1 MNLKYPKIYFGT
13 AGWSYKD
20 WVPSFYPKTQSK
32 NMNWLEFY
40 SRYFN
45 VVEVNSSY
53 YTYLNPDTVQNWTEQ
68 IEHVEDFLFTV
79 KLHMDFTHNKKY
91 NEQKIK
97 SVKQVLNI
105 LKSEERLGG
114 LLLQFPYSF
123 DCNQATIDYLRKLVE
138 LFEEYDKFVEI
149 RHKSW
154 QNKKAK
160 SITFCTIDQ
169 PQIGESIE
177 FKPNVGNKMA
187 YIRFHGRNEKA
198 WFQSLNNFGKTQSYE
213 ERSERY
219 KYLYSP
225 GELAEISIKIKEVYD
240 KVNKIFVIM
249 NNHPNGDAPANAF
262 ELLHYLKDLNKIKM
276 PDTIVKSYSRLS
288 ELAKN

>member
-1 MNLKYPKIYFGT
+1 MKFPKIYIGT

-20 WVPSFYPKTQSK
+20 WVPCFYPKNQSK
-32 NMNWLEFY
+32 NLNWLEFY
-40 SRYFN
+40 SQYFN

-53 YTYLNPDTVQNWTEQ
+53 YTYLDPKTIKSWTDQVADRSE
-68 IEHVEDFLFTV
+68 FLFTV
-79 KLHMDFTHNKKY
+79 KLHMDFTHVKKLDD
-91 NEQKIK
+91 QKIK
-97 SVKQVLNI
+97 SVKHNLDI
-105 LKSEERLGG
+105 LKNEERLGG
-114 LLLQFPYSF
+114 LLIQFPYSF
-123 DCNQATIDYLRKLVE
+123 DCNNSNIDYMRKLIE
-138 LFEEYDKFVEI
+138 LFEEYDKFVEV

-177 FKPNVGNKMA
+177 FKPVVGNKIS

-198 WFQSLNNFGKTQSYE
+198 WFQSINNFGKEQTYE

-219 KYLYSP
+219 KYLYTP

-249 NNHPNGDAPANAF
+249 NNHPNAEAPANAF
-262 ELLHYLKDLNKIKM
+262 ELLHYLKDLSKIKM
-276 PDTIVKSYSRLS
+276 PQTITNSFDRLKV
-288 ELAKN
+288 LAQN